1 LARRAAERYLAD
13 LAAHNPRARQ
23 ESTAPAPSASFVGG
37 TVLRVDPPVSVAERT
52 LRMEAGAAREQAD
65 RAALE
70 LGSSGEES
78 ADSLW
83 LRSDAASRRERVLR
97 AALAAAAGV
106 TPETTVRVCRML
118 VRTRWGG
125 PLVGPERVDREY
137 VLRAA
142 SARGGRWIVFSL
154 LPRDRD
160 PSGLPF

>member
-1 LARRAAERYLAD
+1 M
-13 LAAHNPRARQ
+13 AAHNPRARQ
-23 ESTAPAPSASFVGG
+23 ESAGPVPSASFIGG
-37 TVLRVDPPVSVAERT
+37 TVLRVDLPISA
-52 LRMEAGAAREQAD
+52 AARALRLAEAAAGDLAD
-65 RAALE
+65 QAALE
-70 LGSSGEES
+70 LGSAGEES

-83 LRSDAASRRERVLR
+83 HRSDDAARRERVLR
-97 AALAAAAGV
+97 DALAAAAGM
-106 TPETTVRVCRML
+106 TPDSTVHLCRML

-142 SARGGRWIVFSL
+142 SVRPGRWIVFSL